1 MSWDTFYGNF
11 KKAVGTAVDKI
22 NQTTDIAT
30 LQVKLTME
38 ERKLEDAFAVLGH
51 AAYQH
56 FSQDA
61 SAVDGI
67 TEAMK
72 GVEAQQLEVNKLK
85 ARIEKLKQ
93 EGAKKEETAKETPQ
107 EDTQPRSEQKEEDTQ
122 A

>member
-38 ERKLEDAFAVLGH
+38 ERKLENAFAVLGH

-56 FSQDA
+56 FSQDD
-61 SAVDGI
+61 SAVDSI

-93 EGAKKEETAKETPQ
+93 EGAKKEEGANEAAQ
-107 EDTQPRSEQKEEDTQ
+107 EDSQPQSEQNEDGTQ